1 MFMLVKSV
9 LLIYNALVLI
19 MLEYAATVYVNV
31 DWDIYREMD
40 FAIKVISG
48 RKLQNIN
55 YALLLLGKNNLKN
68 TQVTKSASY

>member
-1 MFMLVKSV
+1 MLVKSV